1 MNVPSSSVDPCA
13 NCKTQYFGQL
23 YIMYDG
29 KLVFSQVMDFIPWH
43 TFRRCVKRYDG
54 EHKVLSFRCT
64 EQYRCMAFA
73 QLTYRESLRDIETCL
88 RAQSHKLPHMGII
101 NGVSRNTL
109 ANANKM
115 RDWRIYADFAQRLI
129 HTARNLYAD
138 QDHELDLDNTVY
150 ALDSSTIDLCLS
162 LFPWAPFRSTKA
174 AVKLHTL
181 LDLRGNI
188 PAFIHISDGKLHDV
202 NILDQLLP
210 EIGAFYIM
218 DRAYLDFSRLH
229 VMNQI
234 GSFFVLRAKSN
245 TKYQRI
251 YSRKVDRSTGVVC
264 DQTVKL
270 CGTNSSDKYPDTLRR
285 ISYKDLERNK
295 KLVFLTNNTQLPALT
310 IAELYK
316 SRWQVELF
324 FKWIK
329 QHLRIKSFYGV
340 SENAVKSQLWIAVSV
355 YVLCAIIKKRLHL
368 EQTLYTILQ
377 TLSLTLFEKTPL
389 FQLLSQ
395 TLYTTEPT
403 ESPNQLILL

>member
-1 MNVPSSSVDPCA
+1 
-13 NCKTQYFGQL
+13 
-23 YIMYDG
+23 
-29 KLVFSQVMDFIPWH
+29 MDFIPWH
-43 TFRRCVKRYDG
+43 TFRRCVNRYDG
-54 EHKVLSFRCT
+54 EHKVHSFRCT

-129 HTARNLYAD
+129 HTARDLYAD

-234 GSFFVLRAKSN
+234 GSYFVLRAKSN

-251 YSRKVDRSTGVVC
+251 YSHKVDRSTGVVC

-270 CGTNSSDKYPDTLRR
+270 CGTNSGDKYPDALRR

-295 KLVFLTNNTQLPALT
+295 KLTFLTNNTQLPALT

-355 YVLCAIIKKRLHL
+355 YVLCAIIKKRLVL

-377 TLSLTLFEKTPL
+377 TLSLTLFEKTSL

-395 TLYTTEPT
+395 THYTTEPT
-403 ESPNQLILL
+403 ESSNQLILFN